1 MTMKKR
7 CVDLYMRIL
16 KLLVSICCVA
26 GCLWAGLAAREPTR
40 ASRELRVSEL
50 QLLGTHNSYH
60 VAPDK
65 VAMELIR
72 SVVPSEAKAIDVS
85 QRALSEQLSHFG
97 VRHLELDLYLDPE
110 GDLFHKPAAYLMAL
124 NQKVEVP
131 EFDKN
136 KKMFAP
142 GIKILHSP
150 DFDYRTTVYTLT
162 DALSEIKEWS
172 DVNQSHVPIFVL
184 IELKSDSFSPLTR
197 PILWDEKG
205 FEELEKTILNVWP
218 RDRILTPDDVRG
230 EKRTLREA
238 VSGIGW
244 PSVEKVRGKIG
255 FLLDNEGKERDEYL
269 SKSEI
274 LAGRLLFVSVD
285 RRHPA
290 AAWMKRNDPIG
301 SFDEIRSLVDSG
313 FLVRTRADAGTIE
326 ARTNDETRLKK
337 ALSSGAQ
344 LISTDFLEA
353 DQRFSGYRVHL
364 NRPPE

>member
-1 MTMKKR
+1 MR
-7 CVDLYMRIL
+7 DLKWLLSASFIL
-16 KLLVSICCVA
+16 TWIFSLVIA
-26 GCLWAGLAAREPTR
+26 QEPTR
-40 ASRELRVSEL
+40 ASRDLRVNEL

-60 VAPDK
+60 MAPDK

-85 QRALSEQLSHFG
+85 QRSLSEQLSQFG
-97 VRHLELDLYLDPE
+97 VRHLELDLYLDPK
-110 GDLFHKPAAYLMAL
+110 GGLFSKPAAYLMAL
-124 NQKVEVP
+124 DQKADVP

-136 KKMFAP
+136 KQMVEV

-162 DALSEIKEWS
+162 DALIEIKEWS
-172 DVNQSHVPIFVL
+172 DTNPSHVPIFVL
-184 IELKSDSFSPLTR
+184 LELKSDSFSPLTR
-197 PILWDEKG
+197 PVVWDEPG
-205 FEELEKTILNVWP
+205 FEELEKTILKIWP

-230 EKRTLREA
+230 EKKTLQEA
-238 VSGIGW
+238 VLGIGW
-244 PSVEKVRGKIG
+244 PAVDKVRGKIG
-255 FLLDNEGKERDEYL
+255 FLMDNEGKVRDEYL

-326 ARTNDETRLKK
+326 ARNNDEARLKK
-337 ALSSGAQ
+337 AISSGAQ

-353 DQRFSGYRVHL
+353 DHRFSGYRVLL
-364 NRPPE
+364 NRSPE

>member
-1 MTMKKR
+1 MK
-7 CVDLYMRIL
+7 DLKWPVSACFIL
-16 KLLVSICCVA
+16 TWIFS
-26 GCLWAGLAAREPTR
+26 GLKAEEPAR
-40 ASRELRVSEL
+40 ASRGLRLNEL

-60 VAPDK
+60 LAPDK

-97 VRHLELDLYLDPE
+97 VRHLELDLYLDPK
-110 GDLFHKPAAYLMAL
+110 GSLFNKPVAYIMAL

-136 KKMFAP
+136 KQMAQA

-162 DALSEIKEWS
+162 DALIEIKEWS
-172 DVNQSHVPIFVL
+172 DANQSHVPVFVL
-184 IELKSDSFSPLTR
+184 LELKSDSFSPLTR
-197 PILWDEKG
+197 PVEWDEQG
-205 FEELEKTILNVWP
+205 FEELEKTILKIWP

-230 EKRTLREA
+230 EKKTLQEA
-238 VSGIGW
+238 VLGIGW
-244 PSVEKVRGKIG
+244 PEVEKVRGKIG
-255 FLLDNEGKERDEYL
+255 FLLDNEGKVRDEYL

-326 ARTNDETRLKK
+326 ARTNDETRLRK
-337 ALSSGAQ
+337 AISSGAQ

-353 DQRFSGYRVHL
+353 DPRFSGYRVHL
-364 NRPPE
+364 DLPAE